1 VSGTAPSL
9 EKGRGCRITESVSKN
24 TKKMGV
30 TAVLSQEEILK
41 IFKNSGALWEGHFV
55 YTSGLHGNKYIQCA
69 RVSQFPEYNELLCK
83 ELAGRYKEQD
93 IDVVLGAAVGGIIIC
108 YELAR
113 QLSARSVFA
122 ERVEGKMTLR
132 RGLEINEGERV
143 LLVED
148 VVTTGG
154 TVKEL
159 VPLVESRG
167 GIIVGGAAFVNRN
180 PERVKFDFPFETL
193 LSTVFSDYPPEEC
206 PLCKEGIPFDRPG
219 SRTLAK

>member
-1 VSGTAPSL
+1 
-9 EKGRGCRITESVSKN
+9 
-24 TKKMGV
+24 M
-30 TAVLSQEEILK
+30 LSQDDVIR
-41 IFKNSGALWEGHFV
+41 IFKASGALWEGHFV
-55 YTSGLHGNKYIQCA
+55 YSSGRHGNSYVQCA
-69 RVSQFPEYNELLCK
+69 RVSQFPEYNELFCS
-83 ELAGRYKEQD
+83 ELARRFQNQGV
-93 IDVVLGAAVGGIIIC
+93 DVVLGPAVGGIIIS

-132 RGLEINEGERV
+132 RGLEIKEGEKV

-159 VPLVESRG
+159 VPLVEACG
-167 GIIVGGAAFVNRN
+167 GIIVGAAAFVNRN
-180 PERVKFDFPFETL
+180 PQRVKFDFPLETL
-193 LSTVFSDYPPEEC
+193 LSGTMSDYLPEEC

-219 SRTLAK
+219 SKKLK